1 MLISELPKDS
11 GTPDLRMGD
20 SMDAP
25 PADLPDVA
33 QAPPEKVV
41 AYLRY
46 LGTFL
51 IIFFTEVALWSVN
64 H

>member
-1 MLISELPKDS
+1 
-11 GTPDLRMGD
+11 
-20 SMDAP
+20 MDAP

-46 LGTFL
+46 LNFFL
-51 IIFFTEVALWSVN
+51 PCTQIQNRNF
-64 H
+64 

>member
-1 MLISELPKDS
+1 
-11 GTPDLRMGD
+11 
-20 SMDAP
+20 MDAP

-46 LGTFL
+46 LNFFYHVHKFKIVIFNKFYLGIFL
-51 IIFFTEVALWSVN
+51 TYCILYFKI
-64 H
+64 

>member
-1 MLISELPKDS
+1 
-11 GTPDLRMGD
+11 
-20 SMDAP
+20 MDAP

-46 LGTFL
+46 LSTFFYRGCFMVL
-51 IIFFTEVALWSVN
+51 EKD
-64 H
+64 

>member
-1 MLISELPKDS
+1 
-11 GTPDLRMGD
+11 
-20 SMDAP
+20 MDAP

-51 IIFFTEVALWSVN
+51 IIFFTVVALWS
-64 H
+64 

>member
-46 LGTFL
+46 LSTFFYRGCFMVL
-51 IIFFTEVALWSVN
+51 EKD
-64 H
+64 

>member
-1 MLISELPKDS
+1 
-11 GTPDLRMGD
+11 
-20 SMDAP
+20 MDAP

-46 LGTFL
+46 LNG
-51 IIFFTEVALWSVN
+51 FFYDVHAPGLKQIKN
-64 H
+64 PYFY